1 MAVEGE
7 VLRAALRATSNE
19 IGCQYRL
26 GPEIGLDVDTLAALG
41 LVKPIRQ
48 RIPDCAEHACPLRDG
63 CRFAALF
70 ADARAGRSGKKY
82 RLSPL
87 GVAVLT
93 DDALLGQVSA
103 AARDLPLARRVL
115 ALLTAA
121 SGPQTIFALN
131 AALLDEC
138 LTALEATGDCGDTAF
153 TRAGLA
159 ACLTLLAA
167 TGAITYDGYHVAL
180 PTAVP
185 SRAA

>member
-26 GPEIGLDVDTLAALG
+26 GPETGLDVDTLAALG

-48 RIPDCAEHACPLRDG
+48 RIPDCAEHACPLRAD

-87 GVAVLT
+87 GAAVLT

-103 AARDLPLARRVL
+103 AARDLPLARRVRATL
-115 ALLTAA
+115 AAA

-138 LTALEATGDCGDTAF
+138 LAALEATGDCGDTAF